1 MSANITLWLTMGQMF
16 LTHCSVNIEIVQC
29 VFSVFQVTGLT
40 AIVTQQDF
48 LSYAWKKIVE
58 PKQIQTEE
66 KEERMSLIKN
76 NNPQINDMK
85 KQLIMLKTL
94 DLTYLSFI
102 SFDRVFVLGYLLKN
116 HYLSTISHE

>member
-48 LSYAWKKIVE
+48 LSYAWKEIVE

-94 DLTYLSFI
+94 DLT
-102 SFDRVFVLGYLLKN
+102 
-116 HYLSTISHE
+116 